1 MWTISNP
8 KFERVYF
15 YGGQVHMA
23 TTIYEQHFLRL
34 RDALCG
40 DVKALLLDR
49 EGDLEAWMGTEEA
62 AEDFIILYKR
72 LFEEYF
78 HELVGDDMEERIWFM
93 SMNAIYLVRGH
104 VIARRG
110 GPIEDL
116 LDLVDAFVGAQ
127 LDDRMSWCPE
137 LCA

>member
-1 MWTISNP
+1 MWTTSNP

-15 YGGQVHMA
+15 YWGLAHMA
-23 TTIYEQHFLRL
+23 TNTREECFLRL

-40 DVKALLLDR
+40 DIKALLLDK
-49 EGDLEAWMGTEEA
+49 EGDLEAWSGTEEA
-62 AEDFIILYKR
+62 AEEVIVLYKG
-72 LFEEYF
+72 LVEEYF
-78 HELVGDDMEERIWFM
+78 CDLVDDEVEERIWFM
-93 SMNAIYLVRGH
+93 SMNVVYLVRAH
-104 VIARRG
+104 VVARRG

-137 LCA
+137 LCV